1 MDQLVLLCD
10 FYLVLC
16 NLRALEV
23 QLLQKRL
30 DFLLLDIYEGLVL
43 DFGSPEGDELL
54 FLLVDQLLLLAVEGL
69 QREDVLCGPGVLGFH
84 VSV

>member
-1 MDQLVLLCD
+1 VDQLVLLGD

-43 DFGSPEGDELL
+43 NFGSPEGD
-54 FLLVDQLLLLAVEGL
+54 
-69 QREDVLCGPGVLGFH
+69 
-84 VSV
+84 